1 MSDVGL
7 VKIFPSFVGC
17 HFVLLMVFLALQRLG
32 RRMEQKGSNAGRME
46 GRERE
51 LESVE
56 MGQYFWDKLET

>member
-1 MSDVGL
+1 
-7 VKIFPSFVGC
+7 
-17 HFVLLMVFLALQRLG
+17 MVFLALQRLG